1 MEVYKFGGASLA
13 TPEGMER
20 MGALVARYEGTRPL
34 VVVVS
39 AIGKTTNALEHAL
52 EVVLGGGDVAA
63 AFASIEAAHLGMVE
77 GLGLR
82 EEFAQPVFRL
92 LSDLRLLLEHLPA
105 QDYDTLYD
113 QVISQGE
120 LLSSLLFS
128 ALLAQRGLSVEWVDV
143 RGVLR
148 TRAGHRGAVID
159 ATLSAPLVQAKFH
172 SGGRIYVTQGFI
184 ASDSMGATTTLGREG
199 SDYSAAL
206 IGCFLGALRVTIWK
220 DVEGLFNADPKHF
233 PTAQLIGSI
242 DYREVIEMSYNGAK
256 VIHEKALKPLQNANI
271 PLYVRSFLTEGAGTE
286 IRNFASEEVSQE
298 LPLIAVQEEQV
309 LLTVS
314 PRDLSFALQDYASR
328 IFDLVRLHHT
338 TVRLVQNSAVR
349 LSLSMDY
356 DSVHFPALLESLQE
370 HFYTSYNL
378 GVVLV
383 SIRHVP
389 SGRRRGWEEFSDY
402 LLLQETRTTVQYLLL
417 RSVWEERFSSL
428 VGWRVLAPD
437 GRGLRMGGGKGKC

>member
-13 TPEGMER
+13 TPAGMER

-52 EVVLGGGDVAA
+52 EVGLGGGDVAA
-63 AFASIEAAHLGMVE
+63 AFAPIEAAHRGMIE
-77 GLGLR
+77 GLALR

-128 ALLAQRGLSVEWVDV
+128 ALLAQRGVSAEWVDV

-242 DYREVIEMSYNGAK
+242 DYREVI
-256 VIHEKALKPLQNANI
+256 HEKALKPLQNANI

-328 IFDLVRLHHT
+328 IFELVRLHHT

-370 HFYTSYNL
+370 QFYTSYNL

-389 SGRRRGWEEFSDY
+389 AGWRRGWEEFSEY
-402 LLLQETRTTVQYLLL
+402 LLLQQTRTTVQYLLL

-428 VGWRVLAPD
+428 VGWRCAKGARPS
-437 GRGLRMGGGKGKC
+437 GRNVR